1 MLFYSYFT
9 KAKLIPNMNYILDR
23 VILALNCFLESLNNI
38 VYLTIMQVLIS
49 HTKYV
54 LYIKVLITQ
63 TSSRK
68 HTLSKT
74 KQKS

>member
-1 MLFYSYFT
+1 
-9 KAKLIPNMNYILDR
+9 MNYILDR

-54 LYIKVLITQ
+54 LYIKVLINTN
-63 TSSRK
+63 K
-68 HTLSKT
+68 F
-74 KQKS
+74 

>member
-1 MLFYSYFT
+1 
-9 KAKLIPNMNYILDR
+9 MNYILDR